1 MTINSS
7 PSLSQVQAEF
17 GGSNPISLSEYRNVR
32 FSNGSYSP
40 GSGAISL
47 NNFRNKTKYAS
58 YNPPPPPP
66 PPPSSDPR
74 LKDTINKI
82 GTYNGLNVYEWV
94 WNEIATTIYG
104 LRGREIGFLTTELD
118 PEYIDKDRHGYGYIK
133 NDTMISDA
141 LKEVR
146 ATMTK

>member
-17 GGSNPISLSEYRNVR
+17 GGSNPISLS
-32 FSNGSYSP
+32 GGHSP
-40 GSGAISL
+40 VSGAISL
-47 NNFRNKTKYAS
+47 NNFRNKTKYT
-58 YNPPPPPP
+58 YTYTPPPP

-118 PEYIDKDRHGYGYIK
+118 PEYIGKDPHGYGYIK
-133 NDTMISDA
+133 NGTVISEV